1 MSINTELPLFC
12 KHFIDSLK
20 SNSTIAIAGNNVIIE
35 VQLKIGTGLLMNCRL
50 EIDTS
55 VSVVEAPLDYRL
67 ILKMFIKQLFD
78 AKEAQIDE

>member
-55 VSVVEAPLDYRL
+55 GSVVEAPRDYSL
-67 ILKMFIKQLFD
+67 ILKLFIKQLFD
-78 AKEAQIDE
+78 AKKAQLDE